1 MIAKMATPIS
11 DARRS
16 LRDLADIVAEQERRC
31 ERTTLLAHSR
41 TTAPRGRST
50 RLTRTSGPMGAV
62 VRVDPGHGS
71 RWRVVV
77 EYQTAELRRWVN
89 EQLELL
95 REASQ
100 C

>member
-1 MIAKMATPIS
+1 MDATLTT
-11 DARRS
+11 AGRG
-16 LRDLADIVAEQERRC
+16 LRDLADIVSEQERRC

-41 TTAPRGRST
+41 ATAPRGRST

-62 VRVDPGHGS
+62 VRVDPGQGN

-77 EYQTAELRRWVN
+77 EYRTAELRHWVD

-95 REASQ
+95 KEASQ

>member
-1 MIAKMATPIS
+1 MTP
-11 DARRS
+11 ANRS
-16 LRDLADIVAEQERRC
+16 VHAAAGKGLRDLADIVAEQERRC

-41 TTAPRGRST
+41 ATAPRGRST

-62 VRVDPGHGS
+62 VRVDLGHGS

-77 EYQTAELRRWVN
+77 EYRTAELRRWVD
-89 EQLELL
+89 EQLIRLQE
-95 REASQ
+95 ESP